1 MKLIKGD
8 IVRLK
13 ESTLFYDE
21 DLLCRI
27 INAEPFDNARVEI
40 IGGTFIAD
48 IGKIKYANLNIF
60 EIVRSESVGLY
71 I

>member
-1 MKLIKGD
+1 MFRNGD

-13 ESTLFYDE
+13 EDTLFYDSG
-21 DLLCRI
+21 LLCRI
-27 INAEPFDNARVEI
+27 INAEPIDNVRVEI
-40 IGGTFIAD
+40 IGGTFNAD

-60 EIVRSESVGLY
+60 EIVKGERVGLY